1 MPDKP
6 RTRRAGAGPGRG
18 KPRSRT
24 GSRASR
30 TRDTAAPV
38 TERLETR
45 TGAPAEPAAEDGRQ
59 FRRFGLTRRAV
70 ALFVVLAVLVLS
82 YASSLRIYLDTER
95 QNAENQQA
103 IQRSQARID
112 DLNNQLQ
119 RWDDPDYVRA
129 QARERLGWV
138 VPGETGYRV
147 IGPDGQPVGTRI
159 ESQPRDPKKPPEA
172 TWWQKMWGSVGAAD
186 QPAPP
191 PVPPSAKPPITDG
204 TRTPTPSRTPTPKKT
219 TR

>member
-30 TRDTAAPV
+30 GPAPV
-38 TERLETR
+38 PVAEPLDTR
-45 TGAPAEPAAEDGRQ
+45 TGGPAQPGEREPRQ
-59 FRRFGLTRRAV
+59 QRRIGLTRRAV

-95 QNAENQQA
+95 QNAENRQS
-103 IQRSQARID
+103 IERSQARID
-112 DLNNQLQ
+112 DLNGQLQ

-138 VPGETGYRV
+138 LPGETGYRV
-147 IGPDGQPVGTRI
+147 IGPDGKPVGTRI

-204 TRTPTPSRTPTPKKT
+204 SRTPTPSRTPSPKKS